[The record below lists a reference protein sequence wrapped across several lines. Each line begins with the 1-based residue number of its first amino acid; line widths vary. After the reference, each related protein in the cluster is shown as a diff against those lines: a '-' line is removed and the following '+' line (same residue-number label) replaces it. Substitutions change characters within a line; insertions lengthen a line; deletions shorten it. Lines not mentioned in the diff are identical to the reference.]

1 MTMCR
6 RQTGYIISL
15 DTYERQFTEDL
26 DAAVYVRGADG
37 VEPAA
42 VERAIDRKLE
52 SFPTAV
58 LRDPEAAAQERMAT
72 VDNMLGLVSVLLLAA
87 TIALLGITNTLALS
101 ILERRREIGLLRA
114 VGATRGQIAAMI
126 RWEAAPVAVVGGIVG
141 VALGVVFGWAAVGAL
156 GSRFDLNAT
165 IPIGRLLAYLMV
177 AGVAGLLAGVLPA
190 RRAALIDVLG
200 AIATE

>member
-1 MTMCR
+1 MSIPPDTFAR
-6 RQTGYIISL
+6 TGTQRLRVVGILADDDVQAVQTGYIISL
-15 DTYERQFTEDL
+15 DTYERQFTEDV

-72 VDNMLGLVSVLLLAA
+72 VDNMLGLVSVLLLLAA

-114 VGATRGQIAAMI
+114 VGATAA
-126 RWEAAPVAVVGGIVG
+126 RSP
-141 VALGVVFGWAAVGAL
+141 
-156 GSRFDLNAT
+156 R
-165 IPIGRLLAYLMV
+165 
-177 AGVAGLLAGVLPA
+177 
-190 RRAALIDVLG
+190 
-200 AIATE
+200 